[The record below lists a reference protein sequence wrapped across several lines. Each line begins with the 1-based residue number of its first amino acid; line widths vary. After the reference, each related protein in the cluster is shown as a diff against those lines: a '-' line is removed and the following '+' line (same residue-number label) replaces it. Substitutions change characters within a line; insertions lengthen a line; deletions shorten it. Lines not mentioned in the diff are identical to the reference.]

1 MSSLYFCIFPTQ
13 HNHQKH
19 LFSFF
24 QICFNF
30 LFIVPFISYFFFP
43 KSGFEPH
50 VKANGDYSSKINVV
64 IFFFIFLF
72 QLCFNSLF
80 IFAFISFIFS
90 QVRVWGSRARATK
103 WWFPQILYF
112 QQPGGDKPLNNLF
125 IHVHRKLPVL
135 LLIYRLCVKA
145 ICWDFVLRHI
155 LVYFGILRYTSVYFG
170 ILWYTSFMSIA
181 KGRRRAFKR
190 LEKEKL
196 WSYQRQ

>member
-1 MSSLYFCIFPTQ
+1 MFVWASPT
-13 HNHQKH
+13 
-19 LFSFF
+19 STYSPFF
-24 QICFNF
+24 QICFNL
-30 LFIVPFISYFFFP
+30 LFVVPFIFYLFFP

-50 VKANGDYSSKINVV
+50 VKVNGDYSSKINVV

-90 QVRVWGSRARATK
+90 QVRVWGSRAVATK

-145 ICWDFVLRHI
+145 FGWDFDLWYI
-155 LVYFGILRYTSVYFG
+155 LVYFGILRYSSVYFIHVQG
-170 ILWYTSFMSIA
+170 LRKRSRS
-181 KGRRRAFKR
+181 RAFKG
-190 LEKEKL
+190 LEKEK
-196 WSYQRQ
+196 